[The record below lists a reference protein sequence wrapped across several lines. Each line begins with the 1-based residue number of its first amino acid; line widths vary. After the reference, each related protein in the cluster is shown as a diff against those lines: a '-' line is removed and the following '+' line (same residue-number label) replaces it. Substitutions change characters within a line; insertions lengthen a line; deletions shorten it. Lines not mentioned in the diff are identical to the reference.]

1 MNLHRR
7 SAPFLLAATLGALAS
22 GAAVAQDF
30 TLGGDPLVPILEARG
45 PFNHAVVGGSVVSPT
60 TPPTMLASA
69 GGVLDL
75 PNNADAAGGMLFWWG
90 SGSTIDP
97 TVQLRL
103 PDGRVLAVTVDPD
116 VDCFSINTELDL
128 SGFDYWQCLKDV
140 TEDLLEMTTLDGEYR
155 FEGLTS
161 DLEAPYLSPC
171 ASGSQACSQYV
182 GAFSLVILYVDP
194 ADTLPSGALKTRV
207 TQIANGLFFTQFV
220 GDDASDTLLPFK
232 MFAGGGGKATIVA
245 LEGDK
250 EFPSS
255 GVCTATTDANGRFVD
270 VDKLDAQSRPQCD
283 YFTLCQGSC
292 SSNRGVLQ
300 LTRDD
305 VLSFLQNP
313 ANPPGNVF
321 NETASSE
328 FPGELT
334 GVVGDELNSLDIDT
348 FNLAGRLPPAR
359 YDNLRIGVQSG
370 ADAVLQT
377 LVVITIDDGDSDG
390 DGLSDIQ
397 EEDLGTDPENADT
410 DGDGLPDGR
419 EVFGGNPALPNN
431 NVTNPLDVDTDND
444 GLCDGARGATFRAE
458 TCVSGEDTNGNG
470 LRENSETL
478 PTNPDT
484 DGDGLGD
491 GTEVLSNYPGPT
503 DAFANRP
510 GAQTNP
516 LNPDSDGDGLQ
527 DGAEDISRDGRFQPG
542 NPGAQNRE
550 TNPTDP
556 DTDDGGESDGSERT
570 NGRNPVDFPDDDNG
584 RLGDDDNDGLSNVEE
599 GTIGTDPQNPDTDG
613 DGLGDGVEVNGTN
626 DTNPLNPDTDGDG
639 LCDGPRSVTNVCGGG
654 EDLNAN
660 GVTEPTETN
669 PTLPDTDGDGL
680 GDGVEDENHNGAV
693 NPGETDPRN
702 PDTDG
707 DTLCDGGNTV
717 GACIAGEDRDNDGIL
732 DATETDPL
740 NPDTDGD
747 GDNDG
752 VEVRSNFPGPIDANP
767 TRPGSQTDPLNP
779 DTDGDGLCDGRNT
792 LTGVCI
798 SGEDSDGNGGLSAG
812 ETDPTD
818 PDTDNG
824 TVDDGVEVNRGTN
837 PLDPSDDIPPA
848 DPFCGDGVCDADENS
863 TTCVVD
869 CPLPA
874 EGEGEGDGDGGGG
887 VLVPPAP
894 EEEPE
899 LPPLNIAGSAVY
911 AACSSTAGEA
921 SLPMLAVGL
930 LMLRR
935 RRR

>member
-1 MNLHRR
+1 MNLHRC
-7 SAPFLLAATLGALAS
+7 SAPLLLAAALVAPS
-22 GAAVAQDF
+22 AAAQTF
-30 TLGGDPLVPILEARG
+30 TLGGEPLVPILEARG
-45 PFNHAVVGGSVVSPT
+45 PFNHAVVGGSVVTGT
-60 TPPTMLASA
+60 TPPTLLASS
-69 GGVLDL
+69 GGVLDV
-75 PNNADAAGGMLFWWG
+75 PNNADAAGGFLFWWG

-103 PDGRVLAVTVDPD
+103 PNNRLVNVTVDPA
-116 VDCFSINTELDL
+116 VDCFSVNTEIDL
-128 SGFDYWQCLKDV
+128 SGFAYWQCQADV
-140 TEDLLEMTTLDGEYR
+140 TDELLELPTLDGEYR
-155 FEGLTS
+155 FEGLTA
-161 DLEAPYLSPC
+161 DLTAPYLAPC

-182 GAFSLVILYVDP
+182 GAFSLVVLYVDP

-250 EFPSS
+250 EFPAS
-255 GVCTATTDANGRFVD
+255 GICTTTTDANGRFVD

-283 YFTLCQGSC
+283 YFTLCRGSC
-292 SSNRGVLQ
+292 ASNRGINQ

-305 VLSFLQNP
+305 VLSFLENT

-328 FPGELT
+328 FGNELS

-348 FNLAGRLPPAR
+348 FNLAGRLPAER
-359 YDNLRIGVQSG
+359 YDNLRVGVQSG

-377 LVVITIDDGDSDG
+377 LVVITVDDGDTDG

-431 NVTNPLDVDTDND
+431 TITNPLDVDTDAD
-444 GLCDGARGATFRAE
+444 GLCDGARGATFRGE

-484 DGDGLGD
+484 DADGLGD
-491 GTEVLSNYPGPT
+491 GTEVLSNYPGPI
-503 DAFANRP
+503 DAFASRP

-542 NPGAQNRE
+542 STGAPNRE

-584 RLGDDDNDGLSNVEE
+584 RLGDDDNDGLSNTEE
-599 GTIGTDPQNPDTDG
+599 DTIGTDPQNPDTDG

-626 DTNPLNPDTDGDG
+626 DTSPLDPDTDNDG
-639 LCDGPRSVTNVCGGG
+639 LCDGPRSVTGVCGGG
-654 EDLNAN
+654 EDMNAN

-680 GDGVEDENHNGAV
+680 NDGVEDDNRNGRVDA
-693 NPGETDPRN
+693 GETDPRN

-707 DTLCDGGNTV
+707 DGLCDGGNAV
-717 GACIAGEDRDNDGIL
+717 GTCIAGEDVDNDGIR
-732 DATETDPL
+732 DTTETDPL

-747 GDNDG
+747 GISDG
-752 VEVRSNFPGPIDANP
+752 TEVRSNFSGPIDANP
-767 TRPGSQTDPLNP
+767 TRPGSQTNPLNP
-779 DTDGDGLCDGRNT
+779 DSDNDGLNDGR
-792 LTGVCI
+792 
-798 SGEDSDGNGGLSAG
+798 EDRNVNGNHDAG

-818 PDTDNG
+818 PDTDDG
-824 TVDDGVEVNRGTN
+824 TVDDGVEVNRGTD
-837 PLDPSDDIPPA
+837 PLDPTDDIPPT
-848 DPFCGDGVCDADENS
+848 DPFCGDGTCDADENS
-863 TTCVVD
+863 TLCVAD

-874 EGEGEGDGDGGGG
+874 EGEGEGEGGI
-887 VLVPPAP
+887 LVPP
-894 EEEPE
+894 EPE
-899 LPPLNIAGSAVY
+899 AEPETPPPLNIAGSAVY
-911 AACSSTAGEA
+911 AACASTAGDA
-921 SLPMLAVGL
+921 SLPLLALGL
-930 LMLRR
+930 LTLRR